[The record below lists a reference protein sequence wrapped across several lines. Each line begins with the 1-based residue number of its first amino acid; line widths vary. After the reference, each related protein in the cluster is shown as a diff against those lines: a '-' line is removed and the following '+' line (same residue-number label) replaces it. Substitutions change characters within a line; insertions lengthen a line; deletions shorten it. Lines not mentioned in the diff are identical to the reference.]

1 MTRQVVVTGAT
12 GGIGSAIVALLA
24 GRGDRVLAMAR
35 PSAALDELCAGAS
48 AQPAALDL
56 MHPDEL
62 PAAVHELDR
71 VDALVH
77 AAGIADVASV
87 EDSPHDLW
95 QRHLTINLTGPAEL
109 TRALLPALRAA
120 RGRVVFIN
128 AVTGLTAVPNWAA
141 YAASKAALREL
152 ADSLRLEE
160 APRGVRVTSIYPG
173 GVATELLRRVRAGFG
188 RGFDPARCVSP
199 ASLAA
204 VLASVLDAPADV
216 DITEIALQP
225 PPPPA

>member
-1 MTRQVVVTGAT
+1 VVVTGAT
-12 GGIGSAIVALLA
+12 GGIGSAIVEEFAD
-24 GRGDRVLAMAR
+24 RGDRVLAMAR
-35 PSAALDELCAGAS
+35 PSAALDALCERLDVE
-48 AQPAALDL
+48 PAPVDL

-62 PAAVHELDR
+62 PAAVLELDR
-71 VDALVH
+71 VDALIH

-128 AVTGLTAVPNWAA
+128 AVGGLTAVPNWSA
-141 YAASKAALREL
+141 YAASKAALSEL

-160 APRGVRVTSIYPG
+160 GPHGVRVTSIYPG

-188 RGFDPARCVSP
+188 REFDPARCVSP
-199 ASLAA
+199 ATLAT
-204 VLASVLDAPADV
+204 VISSVLDAPTDV